1 MSNLQAS
8 NDSFKYDDL
17 KHAVETIDR
26 EIETLEILKNN
37 LDENLSKAL
46 DLLQNTK
53 GRVIVTGMGKSGH
66 IARKMAATFASTG
79 TVSFFVHPA
88 EASHGDLGMISDD
101 DVIIAISYSGE
112 SKELS
117 DILIYAKRHNIPLIA
132 ITRNPQSALGKNSSL
147 VLKLPDNGE
156 ACPLGLAPTSSTTA
170 TIVLGDVLAV
180 DLMERR
186 GFSATD
192 FRQRHPGGK
201 LGAILCKVSDI
212 MHKGDDVPLLKED
225 AIMQDALLVM
235 SEKMLGCVGIV
246 DNDGHLS
253 GIITD
258 GDLRRW
264 MSPSIITEK
273 VSKVMTKNPKVIGVK
288 NSAEPVYLMERYA
301 SAVNNDDFIIF
312 NGSDEQFLGGRLMG
326 ANAGI
331 GGTYGCMPELFVEL
345 DRLINNNEIEKAKSL
360 QFKINECIFDLLS
373 CKSLYGVA
381 KQVMSIRFGIECGN
395 PRSPFLPVKREDA
408 QPIADKINKYV
419 SEIK

>member
-1 MSNLQAS
+1 MSDLNTANNSL
-8 NDSFKYDDL
+8 KYDDL

-26 EIETLEILKNN
+26 EVETLEILKNSF
-37 LDENLSKAL
+37 DETLSQAL
-46 DLLQNTK
+46 DLLQNAK
-53 GRVIVTGMGKSGH
+53 GRIIVTGMGKSGH

-88 EASHGDLGMISDD
+88 EASHGDLGMIADD

-117 DILIYAKRHNIPLIA
+117 DILMYAKRHNIPLIA
-132 ITRNPQSALGKNSSL
+132 ITKNPQSALGKNSSL

-186 GFSATD
+186 GFSAAD

-201 LGAILCKVSDI
+201 LGAILCKVADI
-212 MHKGDDVPLLKED
+212 MHKDKEIPLLKEN
-225 AIMQDALLVM
+225 ANMQEALLVM

-246 DNDGHLS
+246 DDNGDLT

-264 MSPSIITEK
+264 MSPNLITEK
-273 VSKVMTKNPKVIGVK
+273 VVNVMTKNPKVIGPEALIVD
-288 NSAEPVYLMERYA
+288 
-301 SAVNNDDFIIF
+301 AVNMMN
-312 NGSDEQFLGGRLMG
+312 NTGR
-326 ANAGI
+326 GI
-331 GGTYGCMPELFVEL
+331 TNLFVVENKKPVGVIHIHDCL
-345 DRLINNNEIEKAKSL
+345 KA
-360 QFKINECIFDLLS
+360 
-373 CKSLYGVA
+373 GVA
-381 KQVMSIRFGIECGN
+381 
-395 PRSPFLPVKREDA
+395 
-408 QPIADKINKYV
+408 
-419 SEIK
+419 

>member
-37 LDENLSKAL
+37 LDGNLSKAL

-273 VSKVMTKNPKVIGVK
+273 VSKVMTKNPKVIGPDALIVD
-288 NSAEPVYLMERYA
+288 
-301 SAVNNDDFIIF
+301 AVNMMN
-312 NGSDEQFLGGRLMG
+312 NTGRGITNLFVVQEG
-326 ANAGI
+326 KPVGVIHIHDCLNAG
-331 GGTYGCMPELFVEL
+331 
-345 DRLINNNEIEKAKSL
+345 
-360 QFKINECIFDLLS
+360 
-373 CKSLYGVA
+373 VA
-381 KQVMSIRFGIECGN
+381 
-395 PRSPFLPVKREDA
+395 
-408 QPIADKINKYV
+408 
-419 SEIK
+419 

>member
-37 LDENLSKAL
+37 LDGNLSKAL

-132 ITRNPQSALGKNSSL
+132 ITRNPQSALGKNSFL
-147 VLKLPDNGE
+147 VLNLPDNGE

-273 VSKVMTKNPKVIGVK
+273 VSKVMTKNPKVIGPDALIVD
-288 NSAEPVYLMERYA
+288 
-301 SAVNNDDFIIF
+301 AVNMMN
-312 NGSDEQFLGGRLMG
+312 NTGR
-326 ANAGI
+326 GI
-331 GGTYGCMPELFVEL
+331 TNLFVVQEGKPVGVIHIHDCL
-345 DRLINNNEIEKAKSL
+345 KA
-360 QFKINECIFDLLS
+360 
-373 CKSLYGVA
+373 GVA
-381 KQVMSIRFGIECGN
+381 
-395 PRSPFLPVKREDA
+395 
-408 QPIADKINKYV
+408 
-419 SEIK
+419 

>member
-37 LDENLSKAL
+37 LDGNLSKAL

-246 DNDGHLS
+246 GNDGHLS

-273 VSKVMTKNPKVIGVK
+273 VSKVMTKNPKVIGPDALIVD
-288 NSAEPVYLMERYA
+288 
-301 SAVNNDDFIIF
+301 AVNMMN
-312 NGSDEQFLGGRLMG
+312 NTGR
-326 ANAGI
+326 GI
-331 GGTYGCMPELFVEL
+331 TNLFVVQEGKPVGVIHIHDCL
-345 DRLINNNEIEKAKSL
+345 KA
-360 QFKINECIFDLLS
+360 
-373 CKSLYGVA
+373 GVA
-381 KQVMSIRFGIECGN
+381 
-395 PRSPFLPVKREDA
+395 
-408 QPIADKINKYV
+408 
-419 SEIK
+419 

>member
-37 LDENLSKAL
+37 LDGNLSKAL

-117 DILIYAKRHNIPLIA
+117 NILIYAKRHNIPLIA

-273 VSKVMTKNPKVIGVK
+273 VSKVMTKNPKVIGPDALIVD
-288 NSAEPVYLMERYA
+288 
-301 SAVNNDDFIIF
+301 AVNMMN
-312 NGSDEQFLGGRLMG
+312 NTGR
-326 ANAGI
+326 GI
-331 GGTYGCMPELFVEL
+331 TNLFVVQEGKPVGVIHIHDCL
-345 DRLINNNEIEKAKSL
+345 KA
-360 QFKINECIFDLLS
+360 
-373 CKSLYGVA
+373 GVA
-381 KQVMSIRFGIECGN
+381 
-395 PRSPFLPVKREDA
+395 
-408 QPIADKINKYV
+408 
-419 SEIK
+419 

>member
-37 LDENLSKAL
+37 LDGNLSKAL

-273 VSKVMTKNPKVIGVK
+273 VSKVMTKNPKVIGPDALIVD
-288 NSAEPVYLMERYA
+288 
-301 SAVNNDDFIIF
+301 AVNMMN
-312 NGSDEQFLGGRLMG
+312 NTGC
-326 ANAGI
+326 GI
-331 GGTYGCMPELFVEL
+331 TNLFVVQEGKPVGVIHIHDCL
-345 DRLINNNEIEKAKSL
+345 KA
-360 QFKINECIFDLLS
+360 
-373 CKSLYGVA
+373 GVA
-381 KQVMSIRFGIECGN
+381 
-395 PRSPFLPVKREDA
+395 
-408 QPIADKINKYV
+408 
-419 SEIK
+419 

>member
-37 LDENLSKAL
+37 LDGNLSKAL

-112 SKELS
+112 LKELS

-212 MHKGDDVPLLKED
+212 MHKGEDVPLLTED

-273 VSKVMTKNPKVIGVK
+273 VSKVMTKNPKVIGPDALIVD
-288 NSAEPVYLMERYA
+288 
-301 SAVNNDDFIIF
+301 AVNMMN
-312 NGSDEQFLGGRLMG
+312 NTGR
-326 ANAGI
+326 GI
-331 GGTYGCMPELFVEL
+331 TNLFVVQEGKPVGVIHIHDCL
-345 DRLINNNEIEKAKSL
+345 KA
-360 QFKINECIFDLLS
+360 
-373 CKSLYGVA
+373 GVA
-381 KQVMSIRFGIECGN
+381 
-395 PRSPFLPVKREDA
+395 
-408 QPIADKINKYV
+408 
-419 SEIK
+419 

>member
-17 KHAVETIDR
+17 KHAVETIDQ
-26 EIETLEILKNN
+26 EIETLEILKNS
-37 LDENLSKAL
+37 LDNNLSKAL

-79 TVSFFVHPA
+79 TVAFFVHPA

-117 DILIYAKRHNIPLIA
+117 DILVYAKRRNIPLIA
-132 ITRNPQSALGKNSSL
+132 ITRNPESALGKNASL

-201 LGAILCKVSDI
+201 LGAILCKVSDV
-212 MHKGDDVPLLKED
+212 MHKGDEMPLLKDD
-225 AIMQDALLVM
+225 ALMRDALLVM

-246 DNDGHLS
+246 NESGELI

-264 MSPSIITEK
+264 MLPDMSPNLIMEK
-273 VSKVMTKNPKVIGVK
+273 VSSVMTKNPKVISPDALIVD
-288 NSAEPVYLMERYA
+288 
-301 SAVNNDDFIIF
+301 AVNTMN
-312 NGSDEQFLGGRLMG
+312 NTGH
-326 ANAGI
+326 GI
-331 GGTYGCMPELFVEL
+331 TNLFAVQDKKPVGVIHIHDCL
-345 DRLINNNEIEKAKSL
+345 KA
-360 QFKINECIFDLLS
+360 
-373 CKSLYGVA
+373 GVA
-381 KQVMSIRFGIECGN
+381 
-395 PRSPFLPVKREDA
+395 
-408 QPIADKINKYV
+408 
-419 SEIK
+419 

>member
-1 MSNLQAS
+1 MTNLQTADNS
-8 NDSFKYDDL
+8 LQYDDL

-26 EIETLEILKNN
+26 EIETLQILKNN
-37 LDENLSKAL
+37 LDSNLSVAL

-101 DVIIAISYSGE
+101 DVIVAISYSGE

-132 ITRNPQSALGKNSSL
+132 ITKNPQSALGKNSTL

-201 LGAILCKVSDI
+201 LGAILCKVADV
-212 MHKGDDVPLLKED
+212 MHTGSEIPLLNED
-225 AIMQDALLVM
+225 ADMQEALLVM
-235 SEKMLGCVGIV
+235 SEKMLGCVGIT
-246 DNDGHLS
+246 DKDGNLT

-264 MSPSIITEK
+264 MSPNLITEK
-273 VSKVMTKNPKVIGVK
+273 VSKVMTKNPTTINPDALIVDAVNVMNNTGRGITNLFVVQDKKPIGVIHIHDC
-288 NSAEPVYLMERYA
+288 L
-301 SAVNNDDFIIF
+301 
-312 NGSDEQFLGGRLMG
+312 
-326 ANAGI
+326 
-331 GGTYGCMPELFVEL
+331 
-345 DRLINNNEIEKAKSL
+345 KA
-360 QFKINECIFDLLS
+360 
-373 CKSLYGVA
+373 GVA
-381 KQVMSIRFGIECGN
+381 
-395 PRSPFLPVKREDA
+395 
-408 QPIADKINKYV
+408 
-419 SEIK
+419 

>member
-1 MSNLQAS
+1 MSDLNTAS
-8 NDSFKYDDL
+8 NSLKYDDL

-26 EIETLEILKNN
+26 EVETLEILKNSF
-37 LDENLSKAL
+37 DETLSKAL
-46 DLLQNTK
+46 DLLQNAK
-53 GRVIVTGMGKSGH
+53 GRIIVTGMGKSGH

-88 EASHGDLGMISDD
+88 EASHGDLGMIADD

-117 DILIYAKRHNIPLIA
+117 DILMYAKRHNIPLIA
-132 ITRNPQSALGKNSSL
+132 ITKNPESALGKNSSL

-186 GFSATD
+186 GFSAAD

-201 LGAILCKVSDI
+201 LGAILCKVADI
-212 MHKGDDVPLLKED
+212 MHKDKEIPLLKEN
-225 AIMQDALLVM
+225 ANMQEALLVM

-246 DNDGHLS
+246 DDNGYLT

-264 MSPSIITEK
+264 MSPNLITEK
-273 VSKVMTKNPKVIGVK
+273 VVNVMTKNPKVIGPEALIVD
-288 NSAEPVYLMERYA
+288 
-301 SAVNNDDFIIF
+301 AVNMMN
-312 NGSDEQFLGGRLMG
+312 NTGR
-326 ANAGI
+326 GI
-331 GGTYGCMPELFVEL
+331 TNLFVVENKKPVGVIHIHDCL
-345 DRLINNNEIEKAKSL
+345 KA
-360 QFKINECIFDLLS
+360 
-373 CKSLYGVA
+373 GVA
-381 KQVMSIRFGIECGN
+381 
-395 PRSPFLPVKREDA
+395 
-408 QPIADKINKYV
+408 
-419 SEIK
+419 

>member
-1 MSNLQAS
+1 MSNLQVS
-8 NDSFKYDDL
+8 NDSLQYEDL
-17 KHAVETIDR
+17 KHAVETINQ
-26 EIETLEILKNN
+26 EIETLEILKNS
-37 LDENLSKAL
+37 LDGNLSKAL
-46 DLLQNTK
+46 DLLQDCK

-79 TVSFFVHPA
+79 TVAFFVHPA

-101 DVIIAISYSGE
+101 DVVIAISYSGE

-132 ITRNPQSALGKNSSL
+132 ITKNPESALGKNSTL
-147 VLKLPDNGE
+147 VLRLPDNGE

-201 LGAILCKVSDI
+201 LGAILCKVADV
-212 MHKGDDVPLLKED
+212 MHKGDEMPLLGEN
-225 AIMQDALLVM
+225 ALMRDALLVM

-246 DNDGHLS
+246 NSVGELT

-264 MSPSIITEK
+264 MSRDKSPDLILEK
-273 VSKVMTKNPKVIGVK
+273 VTSVMTKNPKTISPDALIVD
-288 NSAEPVYLMERYA
+288 
-301 SAVNNDDFIIF
+301 AVNMMNNTGQGITNIF
-312 NGSDEQFLGGRLMG
+312 AVQEQKPVGVIHIHDCL
-326 ANAGI
+326 
-331 GGTYGCMPELFVEL
+331 
-345 DRLINNNEIEKAKSL
+345 KA
-360 QFKINECIFDLLS
+360 
-373 CKSLYGVA
+373 GVA
-381 KQVMSIRFGIECGN
+381 
-395 PRSPFLPVKREDA
+395 
-408 QPIADKINKYV
+408 
-419 SEIK
+419 

>member
-8 NDSFKYDDL
+8 NDSVKYDDL

-37 LDENLSKAL
+37 LDGNLSKAL

-212 MHKGDDVPLLKED
+212 MHKGEDVPLLKED

-273 VSKVMTKNPKVIGVK
+273 VSKVMTKNPKVIGPDALIVD
-288 NSAEPVYLMERYA
+288 
-301 SAVNNDDFIIF
+301 AVNMMN
-312 NGSDEQFLGGRLMG
+312 NTGR
-326 ANAGI
+326 GI
-331 GGTYGCMPELFVEL
+331 TNLFVVQEGKPVGVIHIHDCL
-345 DRLINNNEIEKAKSL
+345 KA
-360 QFKINECIFDLLS
+360 
-373 CKSLYGVA
+373 GVA
-381 KQVMSIRFGIECGN
+381 
-395 PRSPFLPVKREDA
+395 
-408 QPIADKINKYV
+408 
-419 SEIK
+419 

>member
-1 MSNLQAS
+1 MTNLQMAENS
-8 NDSFKYDDL
+8 LQYDDL

-26 EIETLEILKNN
+26 EIETLQILKNS
-37 LDENLSKAL
+37 LDSNLSVAL

-132 ITRNPQSALGKNSSL
+132 ITKNPQSALGKNSTL

-201 LGAILCKVSDI
+201 LGAILCKVADV
-212 MHKGDDVPLLKED
+212 MHTGAEIPLLNED
-225 AIMQDALLVM
+225 ADMQEALLVM
-235 SEKMLGCVGIV
+235 SEKMLGCVGII
-246 DNDGHLS
+246 DNDGNLT

-264 MSPSIITEK
+264 MSPNLITEK
-273 VSKVMTKNPKVIGVK
+273 VSKVMTKNPTTINPDALIVDAVNVMNNTGRGITNLFVVQDKKPIGVIHIHDC
-288 NSAEPVYLMERYA
+288 L
-301 SAVNNDDFIIF
+301 
-312 NGSDEQFLGGRLMG
+312 
-326 ANAGI
+326 
-331 GGTYGCMPELFVEL
+331 
-345 DRLINNNEIEKAKSL
+345 KA
-360 QFKINECIFDLLS
+360 
-373 CKSLYGVA
+373 GVA
-381 KQVMSIRFGIECGN
+381 
-395 PRSPFLPVKREDA
+395 
-408 QPIADKINKYV
+408 
-419 SEIK
+419 